1 MVRKYRIMMIT
12 EEQLRQIHEKPEEYE
27 PEYEGKHRLRW
38 ETMRRIAVAYFDK
51 THELNGSIANAFM
64 TVARP
69 PDYEDDVRPPRNS
82 LLTKEFSA
90 DSCASPR

>member
-12 EEQLRQIHEKPEEYE
+12 EEQLREIRDKPEEYE
-27 PEYEGKHRLRW
+27 PQYEGKHKLRY

-64 TVARP
+64 TVLKP
-69 PDYEDDVRPPRNS
+69 PGYEDGVRAPRNS